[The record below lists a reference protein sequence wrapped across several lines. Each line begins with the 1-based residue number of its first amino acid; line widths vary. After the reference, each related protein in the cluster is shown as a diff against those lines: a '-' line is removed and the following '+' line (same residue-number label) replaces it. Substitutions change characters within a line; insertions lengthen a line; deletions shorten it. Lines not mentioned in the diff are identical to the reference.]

1 MMDLATR
8 AFNTN
13 VTHRV
18 CTHRLVTAKMRGDA
32 RRHPHPIWPRHPPH
46 TRGTGDQSGRGRR
59 EMRVAPDVLQW
70 RRAGRQECVTCQHR
84 EDCQR
89 IEEKPA

>member
-13 VTHRV
+13 VTHRM

-32 RRHPHPIWPRHPPH
+32 RRHPHPFWPRHPPH
-46 TRGTGDQSGRGRR
+46 TRGTGNQSGRSGGTV
-59 EMRVAPDVLQW
+59 RVASDLLQ
-70 RRAGRQECVTCQHR
+70 RR
-84 EDCQR
+84 
-89 IEEKPA
+89 